1 MKNNN
6 ITFKLSTLIYKSLF
20 IISFCSSML
29 SAADPNSEPAINKT
43 IKIVTER
50 SYPLNYTNKND
61 PKLRGFATELIQA
74 VMIDAGL
81 KYEITIKPWAR
92 VLNEAIANK
101 DTLIYSVGRT
111 QERENKLLWIGEIIT
126 VKNNIYGLR
135 NALKNSKVSLSDLKN
150 ANISVSKHSL
160 NYNYLKSKNFK
171 HLISVS
177 SYEQTYQ
184 LLKRGRTQFFTSSVL
199 GAHQFIIRNNLKA
212 EDIIPVMRLQEHNP
226 VLYLAANVDT
236 NPKIIRKLK
245 TSFQKIIDNGTYD
258 RIMQPLL
265 EDQSLLRDLEK

>member
-1 MKNNN
+1 MH
-6 ITFKLSTLIYKSLF
+6 F
-20 IISFCSSML
+20 
-29 SAADPNSEPAINKT
+29 AADSNSESAINKT

-50 SYPLNYTNKND
+50 SYPLSYTNKND
-61 PKLRGFATELIQA
+61 PKLKGFATELVQA

-92 VLNEAIANK
+92 VLSEAIADK

-111 QERENKLLWIGEIIT
+111 QERENKLLWIGKIIT

-135 NALKNSKVSLSDLKN
+135 KALKDSKVSLNDLKN

-171 HLISVS
+171 HLISVT
-177 SYEQTYQ
+177 SYEQTYE

-212 EDIIPVMRLQEHNP
+212 EDIIPVMRLHEHNP
-226 VLYLAANVDT
+226 VLYLAANLDT
-236 NPKIIRKLK
+236 NPIIISKLK
-245 TSFQKIIDNGTYD
+245 ASFQNIIDNGTYD

-265 EDQSLLRDLEK
+265 EDQDLLRGMEN